1 MRIILNKTNLFKI
14 MDQDVSMYREAN
26 KHYRCCLESGRDFM
40 VLATDDMDAAYT
52 AYGEAALMD
61 DYLIDVIPVD

>member
-1 MRIILNKTNLFKI
+1 MNQHDSL
-14 MDQDVSMYREAN
+14 YREAN

-40 VLATDDMDAAYT
+40 ILASDDMDAAYT